1 MNISQCAGILS
12 NVIPQL
18 AQIPSRHFSLPS
30 HGPRITLTADC
41 ISSYQEF
48 SMNRR
53 VWILFVALGLS
64 TIFTVRGAFSQA
76 EGQAKRRAINLPG
89 PASQFPFSK
98 AILAGDTLYLS
109 GSIGLDPKT
118 GKAPDKIEDEIKN
131 LFDDYKNTLSAA
143 GMSMDDLV
151 FVQVFCT
158 DLSLFDKFN
167 AAYRAQFSKDF
178 PARAFIGAGSILRG
192 GHFEMQAIAVRH

>member
-1 MNISQCAGILS
+1 
-12 NVIPQL
+12 
-18 AQIPSRHFSLPS
+18 
-30 HGPRITLTADC
+30 
-41 ISSYQEF
+41 
-48 SMNRR
+48 MNRR

-64 TIFTVRGAFSQA
+64 AIFTVRGAFSQGEA
-76 EGQAKRRAINLPG
+76 QSKRRAINLPG
-89 PASQFPFSK
+89 PASQLPFSK

-118 GKAPDKIEDEIKN
+118 GKAPDKIEDELKN

-143 GMSMDDLV
+143 AMSMDDLV

-158 DLSLFDKFN
+158 DLSLYDKFN
-167 AAYRAQFSKDF
+167 AAYRVQFSKDF
-178 PARAFIGAGSILRG
+178 PARAFIGAGSLLRG